1 MDTMNNELRDLFI
14 FLFSL
19 FFFGVFSDDLVSGH
33 NVVQNLFIYLYFL
46 FFCIFGFQMVLLVVT
61 LHCMIF

>member
-33 NVVQNLFIYLYFL
+33 NVVQNLFIYLYF
-46 FFCIFGFQMVLLVVT
+46 FFFVFFQMVLLVVT
-61 LHCMIF
+61 LHCMVF